1 MGQDLPHAVVVI
13 SGMKS
18 SKALSPVPERE
29 QARGNPS
36 VGGGQTLCGGAWAAL
51 ETLGS
56 GKMQVTADIL
66 IFFSGLFWKSGI
78 IKQPLLS
85 GQAQL

>member
-29 QARGNPS
+29 QAKGNPS

-56 GKMQVTADIL
+56 G
-66 IFFSGLFWKSGI
+66 
-78 IKQPLLS
+78 
-85 GQAQL
+85 